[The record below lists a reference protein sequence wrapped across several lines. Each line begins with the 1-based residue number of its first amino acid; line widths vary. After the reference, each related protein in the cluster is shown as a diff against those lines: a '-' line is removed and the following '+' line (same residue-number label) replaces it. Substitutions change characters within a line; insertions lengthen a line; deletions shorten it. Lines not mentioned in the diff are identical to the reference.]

1 MKKQFLITLHFIFI
15 ASLASAQNPVTINNA
30 HRNNESAKHS
40 NQSAQKS
47 KAPEFKFLVSDNT
60 HDFGTIP
67 EGPKATYE
75 FQFVNIGKSPL
86 VITNA
91 QASCG
96 CTSPEFPREPILPG
110 KKGKI
115 KVTYTSEGHP
125 GNFTKSVYLTSNAQT
140 NDGAGHYE
148 LRIKGIVIAKKK

>member
-1 MKKQFLITLHFIFI
+1 MKKQFLLALHLLLMGN
-15 ASLASAQNPVTINNA
+15 LALAQHSGPNA
-30 HRNNESAKHS
+30 PTT
-40 NQSAQKS
+40 QKIQQ
-47 KAPEFKFLVSDNT
+47 KNAPEFKFLVQENT

-75 FQFVNIGKSPL
+75 FQFVNVGKSPL

-125 GNFTKSVYLTSNAQT
+125 GNFNKSVYLTSNAQT
-140 NDGAGHYE
+140 NDGNGHFE
-148 LRIKGIVIAKKK
+148 LKIKGIVIPKNK

>member
-1 MKKQFLITLHFIFI
+1 MRKHFLLAFPLLLLSQFSFAQQTSAAKQT
-15 ASLASAQNPVTINNA
+15 SKQVQNNN
-30 HRNNESAKHS
+30 
-40 NQSAQKS
+40 
-47 KAPEFKFLVSDNT
+47 APEFKFLVSDNT

-75 FQFVNIGKSPL
+75 FQFVNVGKAPL
-86 VITNA
+86 VIKNA

-96 CTSPEFPREPILPG
+96 CTSPEYPKEPILPG

-125 GNFTKSVYLTSNAQT
+125 GNFTKSVYITSNAQT
-140 NDGAGHYE
+140 NDGNGHYE
-148 LRIKGIVIAKKK
+148 LKIKGIVVPKKK